1 MRLAP
6 ESRRRSEIEVS
17 KQEEGV
23 IAETLPKGL
32 FRVVLEDGRAVR
44 AAISSEAR
52 KTTVKLIPGDQV
64 VVEVSPY
71 DPTRAKITARL

>member
-1 MRLAP
+1 M
-6 ESRRRSEIEVS
+6 S

-23 IAETLPKGL
+23 IEETLPKGL
-32 FRVVLEDGRAVR
+32 FRVVLDDGKAVR
-44 AAISSEAR
+44 AAISSKAR
-52 KTTVKLIPGDQV
+52 KTTVKLIPGDRV